1 MVLKIENLSVELEGE
16 EILRDVSLEIPR
28 GEVHIL
34 LGPNGSGK
42 STLLKAIMG
51 LGNLEVRGKIYL
63 DGEDITALPVDERAR
78 RGIGM
83 ALQRS
88 PVIPE
93 LSLEGL
99 LTKTQEKYGTKDLEE
114 KIDALQC
121 RHLLDRG
128 VNQNF
133 SGGEMKRSEMLQ
145 LLVQDPR
152 LVLVDEPESGV
163 DMVNINVI
171 GEALK
176 RLLKTGKVVERN
188 KSALVITHTGH
199 IMDFL
204 NADRGHV
211 MLDKKIIC
219 SGNPWDLFEEVTK
232 NGFEGCVECQRFQ

>member
-1 MVLKIENLSVELEGE
+1 MLKIENLSVELEGK
-16 EILRDVSLEIPR
+16 EIIRDVSLEIPR

-51 LGNLEVRGKIYL
+51 LGNLQCRGHIYME
-63 DGEDITALPVDERAR
+63 GEDITELSVDERAR
-78 RGIGM
+78 RGVGM

-88 PVIPE
+88 PAIPE

-99 LTKTQEKYGTKDLEE
+99 LKKTQEKYGTENLEE

-121 RHLLDRG
+121 RYLLDRG
-128 VNQNF
+128 VNHNF

-145 LLVQDPR
+145 LLVQNPR

-171 GEALK
+171 GEALR
-176 RLLKTGKVVERN
+176 RLLKPGKEVEKD

-199 IMDFL
+199 IMDYL
-204 NADRGHV
+204 NADKGHV
-211 MLDKKIIC
+211 MMDGKFVC

-232 NGFEGCVECQRFQ
+232 NGFEGCLECQRFQ